1 MLLKLSSDLVSFRQ
15 NCKLSILSY
24 LSIYIFYISISIST
38 PLVISISIPL
48 YYLVNL
54 LYLSISLY
62 LYLFEVWE
70 NPRLQFWLYYYLHVP
85 RALGR
90 TRIANEELHM
100 QATARSAV
108 QPSLPSTPAMPPV
121 TLGFR
126 R

>member
-1 MLLKLSSDLVSFRQ
+1 MS
-15 NCKLSILSY
+15 
-24 LSIYIFYISISIST
+24 ISISI
-38 PLVISISIPL
+38 PLIISISIPL

-70 NPRLQFWLYYYLHVP
+70 NPRLQFWLYYYLPVS
-85 RALGR
+85 RAHGR
-90 TRIANEELHM
+90 TRIANEEQKM
-100 QATARSAV
+100 QAIARRAV

-121 TLGFR
+121 TPGFR